1 MFAKWFGGH
10 AGGVLRSEGCRLERV
25 NLYPRSGLWGRGK
38 FGGGGGGE
46 NIYVKGQKQKKC
58 FVKKIEILEISRVAK
73 AGKTEEG
80 RPKAAQRGRGG
91 RFGGVS
97 GG

>member
-1 MFAKWFGGH
+1 MRWGA
-10 AGGVLRSEGCRLERV
+10 RRECERAWE
-25 NLYPRSGLWGRGK
+25 REGRGEGIEREK
-38 FGGGGGGE
+38 KGGGE

-91 RFGGVS
+91 RFGGV
-97 GG
+97 GGG